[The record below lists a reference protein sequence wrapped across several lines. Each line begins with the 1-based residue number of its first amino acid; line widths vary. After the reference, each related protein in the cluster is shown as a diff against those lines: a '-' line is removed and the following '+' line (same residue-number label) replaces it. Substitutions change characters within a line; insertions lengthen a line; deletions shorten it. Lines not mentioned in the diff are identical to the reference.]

1 MNDSRNKYYY
11 DTIKNAMASL
21 KLKDARLNILDAY
34 DENKLPCL
42 FVDIDTETKE
52 YSDSESREYLQAANI
67 IFHIYYYYKI
77 ADKQNI
83 AAEIRAQNYYWIDLI
98 ESKLEGLTWEPY
110 NDTINSKFVQIID
123 IKLPVNEKL
132 FPDNERITGIRLTGE
147 ITVAIIHNT

>member
-11 DTIKNAMASL
+11 DTIKTALASL
-21 KLKDARLNILDAY
+21 KLKDARLNILDEY

-52 YSDSESREYLQAANI
+52 YAESESHEYLQAAKV
-67 IFHIYYYYKI
+67 IFHVYYYYKTPV
-77 ADKQNI
+77 KQNA

-110 NDTINSKFVQIID
+110 TNTVNNKHVQIID

-132 FPDNERITGIRLTGE
+132 FPDNERINGVRLTGE